1 MSVIQTPVTITL
13 LAKVDL
19 SAKQYFLVKISDHDE
34 VDLAGDGEAAVG
46 VLLNKPKAGQPALVQ
61 IGGLA
66 KVVAAGALNAPVR
79 IASNAAG
86 KATTATAGEY
96 VVGVTTQDASGD
108 GSIVECILSPVPHV
122 VPGT

>member
-13 LAKVDL
+13 LAAADL
-19 SAKQYFLVKISDHDE
+19 SAKQFFLVKIDDANE
-34 VDLAGDGEAAVG
+34 VDLAGDGQAAVG

-79 IASNAAG
+79 IMSTAAG
-86 KATTATAGEY
+86 KATTSTTGKY

-108 GSIVECILSPVPHV
+108 GSIVECVLSPVPHV
-122 VPGT
+122 VP